1 MTMDLQVGIN
11 SYVTVS
17 EADDY
22 VASHYLSTNAARQ
35 SWEALTDDDK
45 SAALLRSCMAL
56 NNLKYTGRRK
66 NPGQKL
72 EFPRTNTYGVA
83 GVFYQ
88 PVFNPAYDQ
97 GLAGY
102 SATSSDGLDKAKMA
116 QIENALWYVALD
128 PQVTD
133 GAKITVRGLTSKKAG
148 PIAESYGNTSVQ
160 AQEGIYTKQV
170 YAILSEWLS
179 TSRYT
184 V

>member
-1 MTMDLQVGIN
+1 MELQVGIN
-11 SYVTVS
+11 TYATVE
-17 EADDY
+17 EADGY
-22 VASHYLSTNAARQ
+22 ITSHYLSTNAARQ
-35 SWEALTDDDK
+35 AWEALSTEDK
-45 SAALLRSCMAL
+45 TSALLRSCVAL
-56 NNLKYTGRRK
+56 NSLKYNGRRAVA
-66 NPGQKL
+66 GQKL
-72 EFPRTNTYGVA
+72 EFPRTSSQGIT

-88 PVFNPAYDQ
+88 QVFNPAYDQ

-102 SATSSDGLDKAKMA
+102 SATSSDGLDKAIMA

-133 GAKITVRGLTSKKAG
+133 GAKIAIRGLTSKKAG
-148 PIAESYGNTSVQ
+148 PISESYGQTSVQ

-170 YAILSEWLS
+170 YSILSEWLS

>member
-1 MTMDLQVGIN
+1 MELQVGIN
-11 SYVTVS
+11 TYATVE
-17 EADDY
+17 EADNY
-22 VASHYLSTNAARQ
+22 IASHYLSSNSARQ
-35 SWEALTDDDK
+35 SWEALTDEDK
-45 SAALLRSCMAL
+45 KAALLRSCVAL
-56 NNLKYTGRRK
+56 NALKYNGRRK
-66 NPGQKL
+66 VAGQKL
-72 EFPRTNTYGVA
+72 EFPRTSSQGVA

-102 SATSSDGLDKAKMA
+102 SATSSDGLDKAVMA

-148 PIAESYGNTSVQ
+148 PISENYGQTSVQ

-179 TSRYT
+179 NSRYT